1 MSNET
6 ILGTFK
12 HFYWIRFVLTQRW
25 QKLMNLRLQKFSRS
39 PASRHSKKSLSF
51 SLTTMMNED
60 RQLATW
66 TLHKQDNDDIYLVA
80 GQILHCGR
88 RPIINLWFLA
98 TLEAAKRDL
107 WQMDF
112 ELSRKVELFFRMVN
126 IPYYWFL
133 CMHTLCQKSY
143 FGPKIS
149 FEEF

>member
-1 MSNET
+1 
-6 ILGTFK
+6 
-12 HFYWIRFVLTQRW
+12 
-25 QKLMNLRLQKFSRS
+25 
-39 PASRHSKKSLSF
+39 
-51 SLTTMMNED
+51 MMNED

-126 IPYYWFL
+126 ILYYWFL

-143 FGPKIS
+143 FCSKIELGRIFVKS
-149 FEEF
+149 SNLNFCAKIQYYPWILDSKMYQIFQLLDQ